1 MPTGGRS
8 FRADGVSVMALGLA
22 ALVFFAICGINQA
35 AAAESPPAA
44 PGKPVDFDA
53 AVGLA
58 LRQSPLFT
66 KSALEIDLRHLDETD
81 SRTAFVPS
89 VTLRTRYFVDRPD
102 VPNLAPHAY
111 SLAFL
116 TDDYNPVEA
125 YFTLQV
131 RKIITRMAILG
142 HLQVIANGL
151 HRLAQGFLQLD
162 AMKRL
167 SPLQEEAIKLAQKN
181 LSYQQERLRIG
192 EAAPPEVEMAG
203 QELDLARL
211 EKQHLKES
219 QDSLEAGLKSLLGLA
234 PEAPVTFD
242 LSPTRRQ
249 VLENFDPARANL
261 KEVQSRSFALQVQSL
276 KKDLQAKNIIL
287 AKTRLLP
294 SLFFGVETPDP
305 LSAVDASGYYF
316 SVGVKLPVW
325 DGFRRVRDISRQRTI
340 LRQFDAEAELQ
351 ELDVGEKWRQAM
363 EQVRTAMRALK
374 LAQAKQ
380 EVARLKARQAEIRYQ
395 AGEPLAQV
403 LAARRESLEEERQTV
418 LKALDHDLARLA
430 VRHLSGDLVYHYVD
444 ESSWRR

>member
-1 MPTGGRS
+1 
-8 FRADGVSVMALGLA
+8 
-22 ALVFFAICGINQA
+22 
-35 AAAESPPAA
+35 
-44 PGKPVDFDA
+44 VDFDT

-66 KSALEIDLRHLDETD
+66 KSALEIDLRRLDETD

-116 TDDYNPVEA
+116 TDDYNPIEA
-125 YFTLQV
+125 YFSLQV
-131 RKIITRMAILG
+131 RKIITRMAVFG

-162 AMKRL
+162 ALKRL

-181 LSYQQERLRIG
+181 LAYQQERRKIG
-192 EAAPPEVEMAG
+192 EAAPHEVELAN

-234 PEAPVTFD
+234 PETPVAFD
-242 LSPTRRQ
+242 LTPMRRQ
-249 VLENFDPARANL
+249 ILENFDPDRTGL

-287 AKTRLLP
+287 AKTKLLP
-294 SLFFGVETPDP
+294 SLFFGVETPEP
-305 LSAVDASGYYF
+305 LSTVNASGYYF

-325 DGFRRVRDISRQRTI
+325 DGFRRVRDISRQKTI

-351 ELDVGEKWRQAM
+351 EIDVGQKWREAQEQLRNALMAM
-363 EQVRTAMRALK
+363 K
-374 LAQAKQ
+374 LAQAKE
-380 EVARLKARQAEIRYQ
+380 EVARLRAKQADIRYQ
-395 AGEPLAQV
+395 AGEPLA
-403 LAARRESLEEERQTV
+403 LALEARRGSLDEQRQTV
-418 LKALDHDLARLA
+418 LKALDYDLAKLA
-430 VRHLSGDLVYHYVD
+430 LRHLSGDLVYHYVD